1 MAATITDQSV
11 DQNGANIVATFTAA
25 ADVTQVIPLPPYTLG
40 SAVSRRSA
48 AQTYTALVEVSQDAT
63 NWFTAATVT
72 DASTSSALSAVG
84 VGICR
89 LMRITLSA
97 LGGAQT
103 VTVEV
108 GMRR

>member
-1 MAATITDQSV
+1 MTATLTEYYPDQL
-11 DQNGANIVATFTAA
+11 QTNLIATFDTA
-25 ADVTQVIPLPPYTLG
+25 ADVTQTMWIPPALIG

-48 AQTYTALVEVSQDAT
+48 AQTYTALVEVSQDGT

-72 DASTSSALSAVG
+72 EAAASAALSAVG

-89 LMRITLSA
+89 LCRITLSA

-108 GMRR
+108 GFRR